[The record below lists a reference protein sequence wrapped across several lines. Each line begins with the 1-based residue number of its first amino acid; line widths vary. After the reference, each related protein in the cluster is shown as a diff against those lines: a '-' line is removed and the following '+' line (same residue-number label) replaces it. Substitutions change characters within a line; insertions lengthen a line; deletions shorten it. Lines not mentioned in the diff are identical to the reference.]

1 LTENAQSPSDP
12 PLFSR
17 VVHLYDCVNT
27 SLSRQDLI
35 SGGMTQSFT
44 PNPRLGLAFT
54 LAGAALFV
62 PDALLVRMIG
72 GDVMDIAVW
81 RGMIGGVT
89 TLVGTALFAP
99 HLIPS
104 WRVLLSWPS
113 LLLILA
119 QGLGSFLYL
128 MALGQTSVAN
138 TMLLY
143 ASSPF
148 LAALLAFAV
157 LGERIPRMTV
167 LCMAGVFAG
176 VVIIASGSLGGGNL
190 WGDLVALLNAG
201 SAAAYYVIL
210 RKTGAQSLIISAAL
224 GFFATALL
232 AYPFA
237 PHHSFDAAQIGL
249 VTINGAIGLA
259 LGCALQMIGPRHLP
273 AAEVSMITMLEI
285 VASPLLVWAVLNEV
299 PATLSLIGGGVILAA
314 LVTHGIW
321 RLRQSA

>member
-1 LTENAQSPSDP
+1 LGS
-12 PLFSR
+12 
-17 VVHLYDCVNT
+17 VNT

-35 SGGMTQSFT
+35 SGGMSQTFT
-44 PNPRLGLAFT
+44 PNPRLGLAYT

-62 PDALLVRMIG
+62 PDALLVRLIG
-72 GDVMDIAVW
+72 AHVMDVAIW
-81 RGMIGGVT
+81 RGMIGGSV

-113 LLLILA
+113 LFLILA

-148 LAALLAFAV
+148 LSALLAFV
-157 LGERIPRMTV
+157 LLRERIAPMTM
-167 LCMAGVFAG
+167 LCMLAVFTGVG
-176 VVIIASGSLGGGNL
+176 VIASGSLGGGHL
-190 WGDLVALLNAG
+190 WGDFIAFLNAA

-210 RKTGAQSLIISAAL
+210 RKTGAQSLIVSAGL
-224 GFFATALL
+224 GYFATALL

-237 PHHSFDAAQIGL
+237 PHASFDLGQIGL
-249 VTINGAIGLA
+249 VTISGAVVLA
-259 LGCALQMIGPRHLP
+259 GGCALQMIGPRHLP

-285 VASPLLVWAVLNEV
+285 VASPLLVWAVLSEA
-299 PATLSLIGGGVILAA
+299 PAPLTLIGGGVILAA
-314 LVTHGIW
+314 LITHGVW
-321 RLRQSA
+321 RLRQDT

>member
-1 LTENAQSPSDP
+1 MSQT
-12 PLFSR
+12 
-17 VVHLYDCVNT
+17 
-27 SLSRQDLI
+27 
-35 SGGMTQSFT
+35 FT
-44 PNPRLGLAFT
+44 PNPRLGLAYT

-62 PDALLVRMIG
+62 PDALLVRLIG
-72 GDVMDIAVW
+72 ANVMDVAIW
-81 RGMIGGVT
+81 RGMIGGSV
-89 TLVGTALFAP
+89 TLVGTVLFAP

-148 LAALLAFAV
+148 LSALLAFV
-157 LGERIPRMTV
+157 LLRERIAPMTM
-167 LCMAGVFAG
+167 LCMLAVFTGVG
-176 VVIIASGSLGGGNL
+176 VIASGSLGGGHL
-190 WGDLVALLNAG
+190 WGDFIAFLNAA

-210 RKTGAQSLIISAAL
+210 RKTGAQSLIVSAGL
-224 GFFATALL
+224 GYFATALL

-237 PHHSFDAAQIGL
+237 PHASFDIGQIGL
-249 VTINGAIGLA
+249 VTISGAVVLA
-259 LGCALQMIGPRHLP
+259 GGCALQMIGPRHLP

-285 VASPLLVWAVLNEV
+285 VASPLLVWAVLSET
-299 PATLSLIGGGVILAA
+299 PAPLTLIGGGVILAA
-314 LVTHGIW
+314 LITHGVW
-321 RLRQSA
+321 RLRQDT

>member
-1 LTENAQSPSDP
+1 MSQT
-12 PLFSR
+12 
-17 VVHLYDCVNT
+17 
-27 SLSRQDLI
+27 
-35 SGGMTQSFT
+35 FT
-44 PNPRLGLAFT
+44 PNPRLGLAYT

-62 PDALLVRMIG
+62 PDALLVRLIG
-72 GDVMDIAVW
+72 ANVMDVAIW
-81 RGMIGGVT
+81 RGMIGGSV
-89 TLVGTALFAP
+89 TLVGTVLFAP

-148 LAALLAFAV
+148 LSALLAFV
-157 LGERIPRMTV
+157 LLRERIAPMTM
-167 LCMAGVFAG
+167 LCMLAVFTGVG
-176 VVIIASGSLGGGNL
+176 VIASGSLGGGHL
-190 WGDLVALLNAG
+190 WGDFIAFLNAA

-210 RKTGAQSLIISAAL
+210 RKTGARSLIVSAGL
-224 GFFATALL
+224 GYFATALL

-237 PHHSFDAAQIGL
+237 PHASFDIGKIGL
-249 VTINGAIGLA
+249 VTISGAVVLA
-259 LGCALQMIGPRHLP
+259 GGCALQMIGPRHLP

-285 VASPLLVWAVLNEV
+285 VASPLLVWAVLSEA
-299 PATLSLIGGGVILAA
+299 PAPLTLIGGGVILAA
-314 LVTHGIW
+314 LITHGVW
-321 RLRQSA
+321 RLRQDT

>member
-1 LTENAQSPSDP
+1 MSQT
-12 PLFSR
+12 
-17 VVHLYDCVNT
+17 
-27 SLSRQDLI
+27 
-35 SGGMTQSFT
+35 FT
-44 PNPRLGLAFT
+44 PNPRLGLAYT

-62 PDALLVRMIG
+62 PDALLVRLIG
-72 GDVMDIAVW
+72 ANVMDVAIW
-81 RGMIGGVT
+81 RGMIGGSV

-148 LAALLAFAV
+148 LSALLAFV
-157 LGERIPRMTV
+157 LLRERIAPMTM
-167 LCMAGVFAG
+167 LCMLAVFTG
-176 VVIIASGSLGGGNL
+176 VVVIASGSLGGGHL
-190 WGDLVALLNAG
+190 WGDFIAFLNAA

-210 RKTGAQSLIISAAL
+210 RKTGAQSLIVSAGL
-224 GFFATALL
+224 GYFATALL

-237 PHHSFDAAQIGL
+237 PHASFDIGQIGL
-249 VTINGAIGLA
+249 VTISGAVVLA
-259 LGCALQMIGPRHLP
+259 GGCALQMIGPRHLP

-285 VASPLLVWAVLNEV
+285 VASPLLVWAVLSEA
-299 PATLSLIGGGVILAA
+299 PAPLTLIGGGVILAA
-314 LVTHGIW
+314 LITHGVW
-321 RLRQSA
+321 RLRQDT

>member
-1 LTENAQSPSDP
+1 MSQT
-12 PLFSR
+12 
-17 VVHLYDCVNT
+17 
-27 SLSRQDLI
+27 
-35 SGGMTQSFT
+35 FT
-44 PNPRLGLAFT
+44 PNPRLGLAYT

-62 PDALLVRMIG
+62 PDALLVRLIG
-72 GDVMDIAVW
+72 ANVMDVAIW
-81 RGMIGGVT
+81 RGMIGGSV
-89 TLVGTALFAP
+89 TLVGTVLFAP

-148 LAALLAFAV
+148 LSALLAFM
-157 LGERIPRMTV
+157 LLRERIAPMTM
-167 LCMAGVFAG
+167 LCMLAVFTGVG
-176 VVIIASGSLGGGNL
+176 VIASGSLGGGHL
-190 WGDLVALLNAG
+190 WGDFIAFLNAA

-210 RKTGAQSLIISAAL
+210 RKTGAQSLIVSAGL
-224 GFFATALL
+224 GYFATALL

-237 PHHSFDAAQIGL
+237 PHASFDIGQIGL
-249 VTINGAIGLA
+249 VTISGAVVLA
-259 LGCALQMIGPRHLP
+259 GGCALQMIGPRHLP

-285 VASPLLVWAVLNEV
+285 VASPLLVWAVLSEA
-299 PATLSLIGGGVILAA
+299 PAPLTLIGGGVILAA
-314 LVTHGIW
+314 LITHGVW
-321 RLRQSA
+321 RLRQDT

>member
-1 LTENAQSPSDP
+1 MSQT
-12 PLFSR
+12 
-17 VVHLYDCVNT
+17 
-27 SLSRQDLI
+27 
-35 SGGMTQSFT
+35 FT
-44 PNPRLGLAFT
+44 PNPRLGLAYT

-62 PDALLVRMIG
+62 PDALLVRLIG
-72 GDVMDIAVW
+72 AHVMDVAIW
-81 RGMIGGVT
+81 RGMIGGSV

-113 LLLILA
+113 LFLILA

-148 LAALLAFAV
+148 LSALLAFV
-157 LGERIPRMTV
+157 LLRERIAPMTM
-167 LCMAGVFAG
+167 LCMLAVFTGVG
-176 VVIIASGSLGGGNL
+176 VIASGSLGGGHL
-190 WGDLVALLNAG
+190 WGDFIAFLNAA

-210 RKTGAQSLIISAAL
+210 RKTGAQSLIVSAGL
-224 GFFATALL
+224 GYFATALL

-237 PHHSFDAAQIGL
+237 PHASFDLGQIGL
-249 VTINGAIGLA
+249 VTISGAVVLA
-259 LGCALQMIGPRHLP
+259 GGCALQMIGPRHLP

-285 VASPLLVWAVLNEV
+285 VASPLLVWAVLSEA
-299 PATLSLIGGGVILAA
+299 PAPLTLIGGGVILAA
-314 LVTHGIW
+314 LITHGVW
-321 RLRQSA
+321 RLRQDT

>member
-1 LTENAQSPSDP
+1 MSQT
-12 PLFSR
+12 
-17 VVHLYDCVNT
+17 
-27 SLSRQDLI
+27 
-35 SGGMTQSFT
+35 FT
-44 PNPRLGLAFT
+44 PNPRLGLAYT

-62 PDALLVRMIG
+62 PDALLVRLIG
-72 GDVMDIAVW
+72 AHVMDVAIW
-81 RGMIGGVT
+81 RGMIGGSV

-148 LAALLAFAV
+148 LSALLAFV
-157 LGERIPRMTV
+157 LLRERIAPMTM
-167 LCMAGVFAG
+167 LCMLAVFTGVG
-176 VVIIASGSLGGGNL
+176 VIASGSLGGGHL
-190 WGDLVALLNAG
+190 WGDFIAFLNAA

-210 RKTGAQSLIISAAL
+210 RKTGAQSLIVSAGL
-224 GFFATALL
+224 GYFATALL

-237 PHHSFDAAQIGL
+237 PHASFDLGQIGL
-249 VTINGAIGLA
+249 VTISGAVVLA
-259 LGCALQMIGPRHLP
+259 GGCALQMIGPRHLP

-285 VASPLLVWAVLNEV
+285 VASPLLVWAVLSEA
-299 PATLSLIGGGVILAA
+299 PAPLTLIGGGVILAA
-314 LVTHGIW
+314 LITHGVW
-321 RLRQSA
+321 RLRQDT

>member
-1 LTENAQSPSDP
+1 
-12 PLFSR
+12 
-17 VVHLYDCVNT
+17 
-27 SLSRQDLI
+27 
-35 SGGMTQSFT
+35 
-44 PNPRLGLAFT
+44 

-62 PDALLVRMIG
+62 PDALLVRLIG
-72 GDVMDIAVW
+72 AHVMDVAIW
-81 RGMIGGVT
+81 RGMIGGSV

-148 LAALLAFAV
+148 LSALLAFV
-157 LGERIPRMTV
+157 LLRERIAPMTM
-167 LCMAGVFAG
+167 LCMLAVFTGVG
-176 VVIIASGSLGGGNL
+176 VIASGSLGGGHL
-190 WGDLVALLNAG
+190 WGDFIAFLNAA

-210 RKTGAQSLIISAAL
+210 RKTGAQSLIVSAGL
-224 GFFATALL
+224 GYFATALL

-237 PHHSFDAAQIGL
+237 PHASFDLGQIGL
-249 VTINGAIGLA
+249 VTISGAVVLA
-259 LGCALQMIGPRHLP
+259 GGCALQMIGPRHLP

-285 VASPLLVWAVLNEV
+285 VASPLLVWAVLSEA
-299 PATLSLIGGGVILAA
+299 PAPLTLIGGGVILAA
-314 LVTHGIW
+314 LITHGVW
-321 RLRQSA
+321 RLRQDT